1 MTTTVLVTGGAGYVG
16 SHCCKALAAA
26 GFLPVTYDNL
36 GRGHRW
42 AVNWGPLEE
51 GDILNR
57 TRLDAVMARHKP
69 VAVLHFAALTYVGES
84 MTDPAHYYRVNTTG
98 ALTILEAMKAA
109 SVPCFV
115 FSSTAA
121 TYGVPQVSPMPE
133 SHPQAPI
140 NPYGQSKLMVERM
153 LRDFGAAYGLRS
165 TALRYFNAAGADPDA
180 RIGEDHDPE
189 THLIPLVLDAAARRR
204 PDIAVFG
211 EDYETPD
218 GTCVRDYIHVGD
230 LADAHVLALRRLLA
244 GGDSEFF
251 NLGNGNGFSV
261 REVITAAGKVTGR
274 DIPVRR
280 GERRAGDP
288 AVLVADATRAKTVLG
303 WKPQRA
309 ALEVQI
315 ADAWRWHQ
323 KHFKS

>member
-16 SHCCKALAAA
+16 SHCCKALAEA
-26 GFLPVTYDNL
+26 GFMPVTYDSL
-36 GRGHRW
+36 DRGHRW

-51 GDILNR
+51 GDILDR
-57 TRLDAVMARHKP
+57 ARLDAVIARHKP
-69 VAVLHFAALTYVGES
+69 AAVLHFAALTYVGES
-84 MTDPAHYYRVNTTG
+84 ITDPALYYRVNTTG

-121 TYGVPQVSPMPE
+121 TYGVPQVTPMPE
-133 SHPQAPI
+133 THPQSPI
-140 NPYGQSKLMVERM
+140 NPYGESKLMVEHM
-153 LRDFGAAYGLRS
+153 LRDFDAAYGLRS

-180 RIGEDHDPE
+180 QIGEDHDPE
-189 THLIPLVLDAAARRR
+189 THLIPLVLDAAAGRRA
-204 PDIAVFG
+204 DIAVFG
-211 EDYETPD
+211 EDYDTPD
-218 GTCVRDYIHVGD
+218 GTCVRDYVHVAD
-230 LADAHVLALRRLLA
+230 LADAHVLALRRLLS
-244 GGDSEFF
+244 GGASRVF

-261 REVITAAGKVTGR
+261 REVIAAAGKATGR
-274 DIPVRR
+274 PIAVRR

-288 AVLVADATRAKTVLG
+288 PVLVADSSRAKSELG
-303 WKPQRA
+303 WKPARA

-323 KHFKS
+323 RHFTG

>member
-36 GRGHRW
+36 SRGHRW

-51 GDILNR
+51 GDILDR
-57 TRLDAVMARHKP
+57 ARLDAAIARHKP
-69 VAVLHFAALTYVGES
+69 TAVLHFAALTYVGES
-84 MTDPAHYYRVNTTG
+84 TTDPALYYRVNTTG

-109 SVPCFV
+109 AVPCFV

-121 TYGVPQVSPMPE
+121 TYGVPQSSPMAE

-140 NPYGQSKLMVERM
+140 NPYGESKLMVEHM

-165 TALRYFNAAGADPDA
+165 TPLRYFNAAGADGEA
-180 RIGEDHDPE
+180 KIGEDHDPE
-189 THLIPLVLDAAARRR
+189 THLIPLVLDAAAGRRA
-204 PDIAVFG
+204 DIAVFG
-211 EDYETPD
+211 EDYATPD
-218 GTCVRDYIHVGD
+218 GTCVRDYVHVAD
-230 LADAHVLALRRLLA
+230 LADAHVLALRRLLD
-244 GGDSEFF
+244 GGESQAF

-261 REVITAAGKVTGR
+261 REVIAAAGRVTGR
-274 DIPVRR
+274 PIPVRR

-288 AVLVADATRAKTVLG
+288 PVLVADSSRAKSVLG
-303 WKPQRA
+303 WKPTRA
-309 ALEVQI
+309 ALDVQI

-323 KHFKS
+323 RHFQG

>member
-26 GFLPVTYDNL
+26 GFLPVTYDSL
-36 GRGHRW
+36 ERGHRW

-51 GDILNR
+51 GNILDR
-57 TRLDAVMARHKP
+57 ARLDDVIVRHKP
-69 VAVLHFAALTYVGES
+69 AAVLHFAALTYVGELT
-84 MTDPAHYYRVNTTG
+84 TDPALYYRVNTTG
-98 ALTILEAMKAA
+98 ALTILEAMKSAA
-109 SVPCFV
+109 VPCFV

-133 SHPQAPI
+133 SHPQSPI
-140 NPYGQSKLMVERM
+140 NPYGESKLMVEHM

-165 TALRYFNAAGADPDA
+165 TPLRYFNAAGANSEA
-180 RIGEDHDPE
+180 KVGEDHDPE
-189 THLIPLVLDAAARRR
+189 THLIPLVLDAAAGRRV
-204 PDIAVFG
+204 DIAVFG
-211 EDYETPD
+211 EDYATPD
-218 GTCVRDYIHVGD
+218 GTCVRDYVHVAD

-244 GGDSEFF
+244 GGELQAF

-261 REVITAAGKVTGR
+261 REVIAAAGQVTGR
-274 DIPVRR
+274 PIPVRR
-280 GERRAGDP
+280 GDRRAGDP
-288 AVLVADATRAKTVLG
+288 PVLVANSSRAKSVLG
-303 WKPQRA
+303 WKPARA

-323 KHFKS
+323 RHFKA

>member
-16 SHCCKALAAA
+16 SHCCKALADA

-36 GRGHRW
+36 ERGHRW

-51 GDILNR
+51 GNILDR
-57 TRLDAVMARHKP
+57 ARLDAVMARHKP
-69 VAVLHFAALTYVGES
+69 AAVLHFAALTYVGES
-84 MTDPAHYYRVNTTG
+84 TTEPALYYRVNTTG

-109 SVPCFV
+109 AVPCFV

-121 TYGVPQVSPMPE
+121 TYGVPQVSPMSE
-133 SHPQAPI
+133 THPQSPI
-140 NPYGQSKLMVERM
+140 NPYGESKLMVERM

-180 RIGEDHDPE
+180 KIGEDHDPE
-189 THLIPLVLDAAARRR
+189 THLIPLVLDAAAGRRN
-204 PDIAVFG
+204 DIAVFG
-211 EDYETPD
+211 EDYDTPD
-218 GTCVRDYIHVGD
+218 GTCIRDYIHVAD
-230 LADAHVLALRRLLA
+230 LADAHVLALRRLLS
-244 GGDSEFF
+244 GGDTQFF

-261 REVITAAGKVTGR
+261 REVIAAAGQVTGR
-274 DIPVRR
+274 KIPVRR

-288 AVLVADATRAKTVLG
+288 AVLVADSTRAKSVLG

-309 ALEVQI
+309 KLDVQI

-323 KHFKS
+323 RHFKG